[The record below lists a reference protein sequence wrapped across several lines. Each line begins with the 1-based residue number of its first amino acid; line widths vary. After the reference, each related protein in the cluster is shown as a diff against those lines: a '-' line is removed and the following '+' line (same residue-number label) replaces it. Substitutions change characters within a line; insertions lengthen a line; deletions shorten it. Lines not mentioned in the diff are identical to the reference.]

1 MPEPTQALAAF
12 FDGYAPDGLSED
24 GLPRYVPK
32 LMITLSVPPYTL
44 QTREAEAEDYE
55 VHADAYRLYEKEKRA
70 ANIPQEE
77 GFPLVLWPAASAAM
91 VKMLSA
97 RDIYTVEALA
107 KYSERG
113 GGADKMPGELREL
126 AQRAKAMIELSSE
139 LGQFEVKIR
148 ERDAEIAVLKEQV
161 NELRGTI
168 KAQDGMLSALK
179 GRVAA

>member
-1 MPEPTQALAAF
+1 
-12 FDGYAPDGLSED
+12 
-24 GLPRYVPK
+24 
-32 LMITLSVPPYTL
+32 
-44 QTREAEAEDYE
+44 
-55 VHADAYRLYEKEKRA
+55 
-70 ANIPQEE
+70 
-77 GFPLVLWPAASAAM
+77 VLWPAATAAM

-107 KYSERG
+107 KFSERG